1 MEGNA
6 MNVAQSLAAPP
17 LEVPEEVLED
27 RGHDNPLLNH
37 LAILESRITQL
48 ESERNLDQ
56 KRRKTLEEARTIIE
70 RRKNRIRWIDV
81 LRVERL
87 VFSAYDDRMI
97 EHQFK
102 RLLAE
107 RDILEETVR
116 KYYDQFASIIDNDE
130 EFEKL
135 KKKLS
140 IHDIAMQLLDD
151 LHRVRSEQHHK
162 RFCVIEIRKNKIKHF
177 WFGFRIFVFVLVVYL
192 CELFLRQEF
201 GVEFQ
206 GGSSWKVVSNLFSS
220 FVDPMIAVVS
230 GLFGAAFSILQTR
243 EANLEA
249 LTLEALEKARQRR
262 ALWVRT
268 GAGVGGALIVYYF
281 LLADFLQ
288 QPMLPGETLSKSLTE
303 FDVSLSPQQHARL
316 AVICFAAGFSERLVP
331 SVVQQFSERLKLAP
345 TPRA

>member
-1 MEGNA
+1 

-17 LEVPEEVLED
+17 LEVPEDVLED

-37 LAILESRITQL
+37 LAILETRITQL
-48 ESERNLDQ
+48 EADGNLDQ
-56 KRRKTLEEARTIIE
+56 NRSRTLEEARSIIAG
-70 RRKNRIRWIDV
+70 RRNRIRWIDV

-87 VFSAYDDRMI
+87 VLSAYDDRMI
-97 EHQFK
+97 ENQF
-102 RLLAE
+102 RRMLAE
-107 RDILEETVR
+107 RDILEEPVR
-116 KYYDQFASIIDNDE
+116 KYYDQFASIIDNE
-130 EFEKL
+130 PEFEKF
-135 KKKLS
+135 KARAS

-177 WFGFRIFVFVLVVYL
+177 WLGFFIFIGILVLYL
-192 CELFLRQEF
+192 LELFVRRDI
-201 GVEFQ
+201 GVGAP
-206 GGSSWKVVSNLFSS
+206 GGGAASIAYNLFSS
-220 FVDPMIAVVS
+220 FVDPLIAVVS
-230 GLFGAAFSILQTR
+230 GLFGACFSILQTR
-243 EANLEA
+243 EANLET

-281 LLADFLQ
+281 LMADFMHQDLIDA
-288 QPMLPGETLSKSLTE
+288 GKLSLSLT
-303 FDVSLSPQQHARL
+303 DSGSSLSPREHARL